1 MKITVLVR
9 YTFSTIALCLI
20 ALGMLT
26 INLLRNQSSLDKSQM
41 NRYESFKIADELR
54 QSSDDLT
61 RLCRT
66 YVATGNADYEDKYW
80 EVLDIRNGKKPRSDG
95 RQIAIDAIMKG
106 LGFTQEEFDKL
117 AQARKNSDDLVWTE
131 TVAFNAMKAKFANEN
146 KVFTQGDEV
155 DQAFALSIMFDEKYH
170 KDKSKIMNPI
180 NDFFKILDER
190 TLLNVEKF
198 RHNAKNLLSAII
210 GLILF
215 IGCLLVILYVYIQ
228 KKIVKK
234 LIKTADRLQK
244 NSIEIEVAASSGAI
258 TSLSLA
264 DAASHQAASLEESSA
279 AVDEIDSMI
288 SQGTDRVH
296 ETSILAKSAS
306 DSANQGLLTI
316 KALRDQ
322 VDTVAHSATEME
334 SAMSAIQDSSSSISN
349 IIKTIDEIAFQTNI
363 LALNAAVE
371 AARAGEAG
379 AGFAVVAD
387 EVRSLAGRAAEA
399 ARQTSEMI
407 EDSVAKSQHG
417 VVVNEAVGEN
427 LKSVLHKAS
436 EVEAGFTKI
445 TKEITTVAKNMLDL
459 EVSNNEQKDGI
470 TQINNTISSLSEITQ
485 QSASDADTFAGTS
498 KILND
503 QAEALKQL
511 VDALYAITYGK
522 HVSYETTVES
532 NNIASD
538 SKPLLTI

>member
-1 MKITVLVR
+1 M
-9 YTFSTIALCLI
+9 
-20 ALGMLT
+20 
-26 INLLRNQSSLDKSQM
+26 
-41 NRYESFKIADELR
+41 
-54 QSSDDLT
+54 
-61 RLCRT
+61 
-66 YVATGNADYEDKYW
+66 
-80 EVLDIRNGKKPRSDG
+80 
-95 RQIAIDAIMKG
+95 
-106 LGFTQEEFDKL
+106 
-117 AQARKNSDDLVWTE
+117 
-131 TVAFNAMKAKFANEN
+131 
-146 KVFTQGDEV
+146 
-155 DQAFALSIMFDEKYH
+155 
-170 KDKSKIMNPI
+170 
-180 NDFFKILDER
+180 
-190 TLLNVEKF
+190 
-198 RHNAKNLLSAII
+198 
-210 GLILF
+210 
-215 IGCLLVILYVYIQ
+215 
-228 KKIVKK
+228 
-234 LIKTADRLQK
+234 
-244 NSIEIEVAASSGAI
+244 
-258 TSLSLA
+258 
-264 DAASHQAASLEESSA
+264 
-279 AVDEIDSMI
+279 
-288 SQGTDRVH
+288 
-296 ETSILAKSAS
+296 
-306 DSANQGLLTI
+306 
-316 KALRDQ
+316 
-322 VDTVAHSATEME
+322 
-334 SAMSAIQDSSSSISN
+334 
-349 IIKTIDEIAFQTNI
+349 
-363 LALNAAVE
+363 ALNAAVE

-522 HVSYETTVES
+522 HLSYETTVES